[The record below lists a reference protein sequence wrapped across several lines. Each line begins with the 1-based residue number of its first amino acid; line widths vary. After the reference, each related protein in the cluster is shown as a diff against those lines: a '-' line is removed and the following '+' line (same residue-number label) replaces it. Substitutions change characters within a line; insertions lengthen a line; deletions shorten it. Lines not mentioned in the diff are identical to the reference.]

1 MLIIHDIIID
11 VTDNFFKHATMQSN
25 HVYKG
30 NGLLKIYEKHKN
42 KITMI
47 LTYQFLQKQDTKQ
60 VDFVRHLITFHWLPL
75 SFMCKYI

>member
-60 VDFVRHLITFHWLPL
+60 NKLTLCVILLPSIGFH
-75 SFMCKYI
+75 